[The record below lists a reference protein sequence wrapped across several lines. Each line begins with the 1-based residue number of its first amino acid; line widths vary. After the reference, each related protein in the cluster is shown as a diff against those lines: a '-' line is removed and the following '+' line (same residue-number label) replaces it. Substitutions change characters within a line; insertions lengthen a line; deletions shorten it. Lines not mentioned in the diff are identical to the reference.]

1 MHIEASYLLNSGNKI
16 SVISHQVITLLGRMY
31 VMHVTK

>member
-1 MHIEASYLLNSGNKI
+1 MHTEASYLLNSGNKI
-16 SVISHQVITLLGRMY
+16 AVISHQVITFLGRMN

>member
-1 MHIEASYLLNSGNKI
+1 MHTEASYLLNSANKI
-16 SVISHQVITLLGRMY
+16 AVISHQVITLLGRTN

>member
-1 MHIEASYLLNSGNKI
+1 MHREASYLLNSGNKI
-16 SVISHQVITLLGRMY
+16 AVISRQVMTLLGRMY